1 MDGGDG
7 GEEKNRGLKLG
18 QAGAT
23 AGILAESQ
31 EAGSAGRIIEGWCQ
45 LTTNVGR
52 KGKPIPEKSS
62 SEGRDGES
70 NWKKEKKK
78 KAKRQ
83 RANQRSGG

>member
-1 MDGGDG
+1 MDGGERG
-7 GEEKNRGLKLG
+7 GEKNRGLKLG

-31 EAGSAGRIIEGWCQ
+31 EAGSAGQIIDGWCQ

-62 SEGRDGES
+62 SEGRDGEN
-70 NWKKEKKK
+70 NWKKEKR